1 MCTIYYLRRVQCL
14 LHTCVDIITGDRN
27 AVSLSLTQSD
37 DNKLIPPTRTI
48 VLILL
53 RHGEEEK
60 CQLVIDPSVRS
71 LDRTITLADY
81 YESLTG
87 SQSNWNIID

>member
-1 MCTIYYLRRVQCL
+1 MHYLLSTTITVSTAHMCSK
-14 LHTCVDIITGDRN
+14 TGDRN

-60 CQLVIDPSVRS
+60 CQFVIDPSVRS

-81 YESLTG
+81 YESHSG
-87 SQSNWNIID
+87 SQSYWNIID